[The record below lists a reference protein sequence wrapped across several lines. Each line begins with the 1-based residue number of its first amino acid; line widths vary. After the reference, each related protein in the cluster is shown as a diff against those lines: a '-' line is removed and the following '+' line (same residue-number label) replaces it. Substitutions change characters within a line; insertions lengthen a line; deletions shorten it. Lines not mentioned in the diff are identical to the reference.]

1 VVELGLTRHN
11 PNQGKT
17 MTANEQHAATVV
29 NADDHRTNKEVMRQY
44 DRLRI
49 TKAQLVKS
57 GALNG
62 NATPSQVIS
71 ELRRQIPPDL
81 F

>member
-1 VVELGLTRHN
+1 
-11 PNQGKT
+11 

-62 NATPSQVIS
+62 DATPSQVIA